1 MVAISGF
8 LRLTGSPRSPSAPS
22 ATETSKK
29 ESPVPRRK
37 ISSYPDDLR
46 RTIRAFYGWE
56 EDDFG
61 KLQGL
66 ANHWNVPAGRD
77 RLHFVIATL
86 PDPVHTH
93 LALLFDRSIEAL
105 EQAAQRNGYTFDR
118 AILPW
123 DRALHAEPSEL
134 DKRRQAIEEQM
145 GRESYPG
152 LLIFREGQSRRAAR
166 ESTEEQELP
175 SGQKAQP
182 HEEPLFVLVVG
193 ESPTSGLRK
202 EQFQKALD
210 IMREVREKDSQNDDP
225 LLILGPSFSG
235 SLKSLEQLLQQ
246 AAALPTAKETYVY
259 SGSVTDADSIRQF
272 EEQLDSIPVS
282 RGHGHFASFQENDR
296 YLLQQFVD
304 FTCAQGYELG
314 EMAVLSE
321 DETVYGANARQ
332 GTQIPNPSQTTD
344 HEITCPQTSKKDSD
358 ARSGAQ
364 AADSVLFLHF
374 PREISFFRSAYQ
386 KATSAQPSPE
396 AQGPARSTLAL
407 NLGDTGSDDDSV
419 APYGVLQSPL
429 SQEAVMLGIVSE
441 LQKHHVEFTVL
452 FATDPVDQLFL
463 SRYLRTFYPQGR
475 VVITAPDLLFAR
487 EEDALLRGILGL
499 SSYALAP
506 GLSHK
511 LCQQGVS
518 LQARE
523 FEDRLFVSS
532 LSVGT
537 YNAMLGLL
545 SLREQENWAIPGQD
559 QDSISVRKGEKLPA
573 APYAEYASL
582 PAGSSAKKLSA
593 LQTAAAPGQQSCLQY
608 PLLWLTI
615 LGRDGFW
622 PIAPLDIEHLRRND
636 STLKSGAGPVA
647 PSPADLPP
655 TTPGAWNIAYC
666 LCVLVML
673 IHAALSR
680 TGSILADS
688 ESGAQFAITKE
699 RRDTFIV
706 AIGALALSL
715 AFVALMCARS
725 PLLHW
730 KWSWPLTVVLW
741 LPILFFVAATLWD
754 LIKLRGQRTV
764 AIAFSALLG
773 LISFYLLAFDVP
785 PRSHIYWLP
794 RVVHLASG
802 VSPVLPVLLLL
813 GAGYWWMWQSLR
825 GVTLVDLRR
834 PRLPEKKDL
843 HFAAYRI
850 SDTDGEKLRQ
860 TAHPFFFEWQ
870 VLIPIFGLL
879 AMSATVVD
887 LDHPVQTLE
896 GLAYDIGYSLLLLVI
911 IATFFGCLLKLVRT
925 WFDCRHILG
934 GLDRLPLREAF
945 GRMKD
950 LSWHSMWNPGG
961 STLRETYKLMS
972 RTLENLGRLDL
983 VLKEDQSNAPV
994 TVAERNKA
1002 RDEIK
1007 LTIQER
1013 DQVQALYMDVVG
1025 DGSRTLPWREKKE
1038 KEAQHMPALMAGVEA
1053 LQKQMAKTAA
1063 ALIDD
1068 ILRPWWAAEHAPVVS
1083 EDTGGTKKE
1092 LPLARM
1098 LAEEYVALV
1107 YLNFLVTV
1115 LLRMRTLVICAGGMY
1130 VFIVLSINS
1139 YPFEPHPALQ
1149 TLAVVMLLLLGAAVG
1164 YVYAEMHRE
1173 AILSRLTS
1181 SKAGEL
1187 GWDFWLK
1194 FAAAAAIPVFSLL
1207 AAQFPG
1213 INQILFSWLQP
1224 ALQAVK

>member
-1 MVAISGF
+1 VTIVKKGSLALAVMVAISGF

-518 LQARE
+518 LQARA

-622 PIAPLDIEHLRRND
+622 PIAPLDIEHLRRPAANYARSLEHRVLPLRSGDVD
-636 STLKSGAGPVA
+636 SRRAQPHGIDPCRFGIRRAICHYERAPGHVHRRHRSARPLARICRSYVCQKPAASLEMVLAPHRGLVAAYLVFRRSYAVGFDKTSWPAHGRDRFLGASGSHFFLLAGLRRASQVSHLLA
-647 PSPADLPP
+647 PAGRSFGLR
-655 TTPGAWNIAYC
+655 C
-666 LCVLVML
+666 
-673 IHAALSR
+673 LSR
-680 TGSILADS
+680 LAGAPAARRRLLVDVAEPAWRNFGGPPQTQAPGEKGSSFRRLSHQRHRRRETPAN
-688 ESGAQFAITKE
+688 GA
-699 RRDTFIV
+699 
-706 AIGALALSL
+706 
-715 AFVALMCARS
+715 
-725 PLLHW
+725 
-730 KWSWPLTVVLW
+730 
-741 LPILFFVAATLWD
+741 
-754 LIKLRGQRTV
+754 
-764 AIAFSALLG
+764 
-773 LISFYLLAFDVP
+773 
-785 PRSHIYWLP
+785 
-794 RVVHLASG
+794 
-802 VSPVLPVLLLL
+802 PVLL
-813 GAGYWWMWQSLR
+813 
-825 GVTLVDLRR
+825 
-834 PRLPEKKDL
+834 
-843 HFAAYRI
+843 
-850 SDTDGEKLRQ
+850 
-860 TAHPFFFEWQ
+860 
-870 VLIPIFGLL
+870 
-879 AMSATVVD
+879 
-887 LDHPVQTLE
+887 
-896 GLAYDIGYSLLLLVI
+896 
-911 IATFFGCLLKLVRT
+911 
-925 WFDCRHILG
+925 
-934 GLDRLPLREAF
+934 
-945 GRMKD
+945 
-950 LSWHSMWNPGG
+950 
-961 STLRETYKLMS
+961 
-972 RTLENLGRLDL
+972 
-983 VLKEDQSNAPV
+983 
-994 TVAERNKA
+994 
-1002 RDEIK
+1002 
-1007 LTIQER
+1007 
-1013 DQVQALYMDVVG
+1013 
-1025 DGSRTLPWREKKE
+1025 
-1038 KEAQHMPALMAGVEA
+1038 
-1053 LQKQMAKTAA
+1053 
-1063 ALIDD
+1063 
-1068 ILRPWWAAEHAPVVS
+1068 
-1083 EDTGGTKKE
+1083 
-1092 LPLARM
+1092 
-1098 LAEEYVALV
+1098 
-1107 YLNFLVTV
+1107 
-1115 LLRMRTLVICAGGMY
+1115 
-1130 VFIVLSINS
+1130 
-1139 YPFEPHPALQ
+1139 
-1149 TLAVVMLLLLGAAVG
+1149 
-1164 YVYAEMHRE
+1164 
-1173 AILSRLTS
+1173 
-1181 SKAGEL
+1181 
-1187 GWDFWLK
+1187 
-1194 FAAAAAIPVFSLL
+1194 
-1207 AAQFPG
+1207 
-1213 INQILFSWLQP
+1213 
-1224 ALQAVK
+1224 